1 MYLVY
6 DKAGF
11 TWIDRVQFINW
22 PTIRVTKK
30 QKHENF
36 QVDIEGWWTRDNL
49 QRLLTVDCEVAYL
62 VVDLAG
68 S

>member
-6 DKAGF
+6 DEAGF
-11 TWIDRVQFINW
+11 TWIDRVQQFINW
-22 PTIRVTKK
+22 PTIRETKR

-49 QRLLTVDCEVAYL
+49 QRLLTVDC
-62 VVDLAG
+62 
-68 S
+68 